1 MPASVGAFM
10 QGEAATWHYLV
21 AAGLFALLG
30 AIGHVCRAV
39 FNVLPDRVTDRPLMD
54 LPLSSGYDLPDLL
67 FGTEYDDAG
76 YYRLDSLKN
85 FRISCMLSVV
95 GGLLAML
102 FSPGVSIAVAWLI
115 DSGILWIWNLLLFRL
130 HAVGLL

>member
-1 MPASVGAFM
+1 M
-10 QGEAATWHYLV
+10 QGEAATWHYFV

-30 AIGHVCRAV
+30 AIGHLCRAV

-54 LPLSSGYDLPDLL
+54 LPLSSGYNLPDLL
-67 FGTEYDDAG
+67 FGTEYDDSG

-102 FSPGVSIAVAWLI
+102 FSPGVSNAMAWLI
-115 DSGILWIWNLLLFRL
+115 ERGLSWVWNLFLFRL
-130 HAVGLL
+130 HTIGLL